1 MDVCGFTPTNSLASA
16 SFDVLNI
23 SGVEDPLINV
33 NRLASTDFEESYFAS
48 AIAHINETRNDYT
61 NAKIVLY
68 KAISEAQT
76 QQVVLESFSDFFI
89 KVREIIEK
97 FLQFIKKMFARFL
110 TNLNKLIGS
119 ETYLKK
125 HKKDFD
131 DFKSGDEFEFE
142 GYNYTFSESIPLAN
156 AALEYNYSLF
166 DKMWDDS
173 TGDLNI
179 ASVRA
184 ATTNLNDTLEED
196 YAKFRAQVLCRY
208 EDNSKI
214 YTTDYADELFRVY
227 RDGDDSTSKI
237 TADFSY
243 IRNAKDRFFSYDKT
257 KKHVDRQYK
266 QVEDAYKRVE
276 KDVQEIV
283 KRNGDLNSK
292 AFYDNL
298 PDMSKASNIA
308 KIDGHDISNAAGL
321 NGFTMSKE
329 LMSQIDIYV
338 KAKVDQIQEYSN
350 IHTLAFAAKL
360 DAMSECYRQDKYT
373 LYTALTRIQRTDKKR
388 EGV

>member
-48 AIAHINETRNDYT
+48 AIAHINETRNGYT

-131 DFKSGDEFEFE
+131 DFKSSDEAILQ
-142 GYNYTFSESIPLAN
+142 YILAYLLLCSYHLLNLQSTF
-156 AALEYNYSLF
+156 
-166 DKMWDDS
+166 
-173 TGDLNI
+173 
-179 ASVRA
+179 
-184 ATTNLNDTLEED
+184 
-196 YAKFRAQVLCRY
+196 QVLS
-208 EDNSKI
+208 SKI
-214 YTTDYADELFRVY
+214 QQ
-227 RDGDDSTSKI
+227 
-237 TADFSY
+237 
-243 IRNAKDRFFSYDKT
+243 
-257 KKHVDRQYK
+257 HVLQY
-266 QVEDAYKRVE
+266 
-276 KDVQEIV
+276 
-283 KRNGDLNSK
+283 
-292 AFYDNL
+292 
-298 PDMSKASNIA
+298 
-308 KIDGHDISNAAGL
+308 
-321 NGFTMSKE
+321 
-329 LMSQIDIYV
+329 
-338 KAKVDQIQEYSN
+338 
-350 IHTLAFAAKL
+350 
-360 DAMSECYRQDKYT
+360 
-373 LYTALTRIQRTDKKR
+373 
-388 EGV
+388 